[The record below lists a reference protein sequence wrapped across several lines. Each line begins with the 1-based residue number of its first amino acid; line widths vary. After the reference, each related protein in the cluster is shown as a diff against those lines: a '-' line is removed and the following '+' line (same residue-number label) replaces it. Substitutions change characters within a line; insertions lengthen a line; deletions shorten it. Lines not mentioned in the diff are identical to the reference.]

1 MTVHEEPVESSG
13 EPSLEEIEE
22 SLLKG
27 DTPYRPGS
35 ARAALRHP
43 DFRTLYFGAF
53 ASNIGSWM
61 QNVVLAA
68 WALEI
73 SGSAT
78 FVGVIIFA
86 QLGPLLLVTP
96 LGGLLAD
103 ALDRR
108 RLLVAAQ
115 IEQLVMSVVLGL
127 LALGGEPNR
136 AVLAG
141 VVFLIGMGGA
151 VNAPTWSA
159 MVPTMVGRRD
169 LPGAISLNSTQ
180 MNGSRVIGPAIGGLL
195 FPALG
200 PSGVFF
206 VNAAT
211 YLAVIGVL
219 LAVRLPEV
227 ERTTLRNQGLRQ
239 LLGGVAVARRDPLVR
254 RILLLLATFSLVC
267 LTFVGQMPVVAED
280 NYGFDV
286 RSFAYGLLY
295 ALFGLGAM
303 LGSISLGTIWSERSK
318 AAMVRWAL
326 LFYAGFLALFAL
338 FTDPVAAFPLAFL
351 VGFAYFVFITAMS
364 TVLQH
369 DLDDKVRGRVMALW
383 LMGFGGTVPVGN
395 LLAGPIIEATS
406 ITAVMLVGAAVA
418 VVLSRFAD
426 LQRLGGRV

>member
-1 MTVHEEPVESSG
+1 MTAPGDAAADSG
-13 EPSLEEIEE
+13 RPSLEEIEE

-68 WALEI
+68 WAFEL
-73 SGSAT
+73 SGSASY
-78 FVGVIIFA
+78 VGVIIFA

-108 RLLVAAQ
+108 RLLVVAQ
-115 IEQLVMSVVLGL
+115 VEQMAMSVVLGV
-127 LALGGEPNR
+127 LALGGDPNR
-136 AVLAG
+136 VLLAA

-151 VNAPTWSA
+151 VNAPAWSA
-159 MVPTMVGRRD
+159 MVPTLVGRRD

-180 MNGSRVIGPAIGGLL
+180 MNGSRVVGPAIGGLL
-195 FPALG
+195 FAAVG
-200 PSGVFF
+200 PSWVFLL
-206 VNAAT
+206 NAVT

-219 LAVRLPEV
+219 LKIHLPAV
-227 ERTTLRNQGLRQ
+227 ERTTLRHQGLRH
-239 LLGGVAVARRDPLVR
+239 LLGGLSVARREPLVG
-254 RILLLLATFSLVC
+254 RILVLLATFSLIC
-267 LTFVGQMPVVAED
+267 LTFVGQMPVVAND
-280 NYGFDV
+280 NYGIDV
-286 RSFAYGLLY
+286 RSFAYGVLY

-303 LGSISLGTIWSERSK
+303 LGSISLGTIWSDRSK
-318 AAMVRWAL
+318 GAMVRWSL
-326 LFYAGFLALFAL
+326 LFYAGFLSLFAL
-338 FTDPVAAFPLAFL
+338 FTHPAAGFPLAFL

-369 DLDDKVRGRVMALW
+369 DLEDNVRGRVMALW
-383 LMGFGGTVPVGN
+383 LMAFGGTVPVGN
-395 LLAGPIIEATS
+395 LIAGPVIEATS

-418 VVLSRFAD
+418 VVLVRFAD
-426 LQRLGGRV
+426 LPRLGARV